1 MSNDLTVGHTEF
13 TPYDKNFD
21 VDVYLNDLN
30 KKMKESDVDELM
42 ADVTLNNKKLDVIN
56 SDLIKDMDLSKH
68 CGSIVI
74 DTMNQEAILHVHMK
88 NLKVINAKENKEE

>member
-30 KKMKESDVDELM
+30 KKMKKSDVDELM
-42 ADVTLNNKKLDVIN
+42 ADVALIYNKLGVIN
-56 SDLIKDMDLSKH
+56 GVFINDMDLSKH